1 MAMTGTRM
9 NIVLSQK
16 TDKPIYTQIYEQIS
30 NQIMTGE
37 ISAGEKLPP
46 IRTVAVNLRISVIPV
61 KQAWEQLEREGF
73 ITTAAGRGTF
83 VNELAHH
90 EISDKRNTAAEEI
103 LKKAVSACQEMGL
116 LREEILSIIEKAL

>member
-1 MAMTGTRM
+1 MD
-9 NIVLSQK
+9 IVLSQK

-30 NQIMTGE
+30 NQIMNGE

-73 ITTAAGRGTF
+73 ISTAAGRGTF
-83 VNELAHH
+83 VNKLEHH
-90 EISDKRNTAAEEI
+90 EISGKRNAAAEDV
-103 LKKAVSACQEMGL
+103 LNKAVSSCREMGL
-116 LREEILSIIEKAL
+116 SIEEIIEIIRSSDQVRG

>member
-1 MAMTGTRM
+1 MD
-9 NIVLSQK
+9 IVLSQK

-46 IRTVAVNLRISVIPV
+46 IRTVALNLRISVIPV

-73 ITTAAGRGTF
+73 IATAAGRGTF
-83 VNELAHH
+83 VNQLEHH
-90 EISDKRNTAAEEI
+90 EISGKRTAAAEVVF
-103 LKKAVSACQEMGL
+103 KKAVKSCREMGL
-116 LREEILSIIEKAL
+116 SLDELVQIIRSSDQVRG